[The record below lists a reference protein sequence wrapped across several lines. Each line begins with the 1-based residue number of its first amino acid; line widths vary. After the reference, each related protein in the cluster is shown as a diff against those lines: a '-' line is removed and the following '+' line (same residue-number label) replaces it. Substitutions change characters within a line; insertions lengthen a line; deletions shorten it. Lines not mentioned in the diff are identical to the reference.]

1 MVTLKNIKKGNKIIS
16 ADYYPED
23 STEPGYIVVDLET
36 EEIILN
42 RSPKEHEKYYSY
54 SWYTRYARY
63 GLLEV
68 AKSGKIPEKKVV
80 MWY

>member
-16 ADYYPED
+16 ADCYPED
-23 STEPGYIVVDLET
+23 STEAGYVVVDLET
-36 EEIILN
+36 EEIIF
-42 RSPKEHEKYYSY
+42 RKDPKEYEGSSFYIRHVIN
-54 SWYTRYARY
+54 

-68 AKSGKIPEKKVV
+68 AKKDTIPDKWLM

>member
-23 STEPGYIVVDLET
+23 STEPGHIVVDIESQK
-36 EEIILN
+36 II
-42 RSPKEHEKYYSY
+42 SQITAKEDEG
-54 SWYTRYARY
+54 WGLYAIHARN